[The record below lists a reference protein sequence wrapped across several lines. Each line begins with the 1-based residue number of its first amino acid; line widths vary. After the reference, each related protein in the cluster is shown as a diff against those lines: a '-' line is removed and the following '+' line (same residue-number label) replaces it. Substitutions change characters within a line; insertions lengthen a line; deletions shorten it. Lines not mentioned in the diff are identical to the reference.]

1 MKVLILGAK
10 GMLGSE
16 LGRLLHGQEVF
27 LYDYENVDIT
37 DSLALEKCFDEIK
50 PEIVFNC
57 AAYNNVDKAEEEP
70 DKARALNSDAVGF
83 IAENCNKYGATLVQ
97 YSTGFVFDGE
107 NEKGYNEDAIPN
119 PQSVYATTKFEGE
132 KNAAKARKHYII
144 RLNLL
149 FGDAGQSESAK
160 KSFPDMI
167 LDLAKTEKEFNFVND
182 EISTPTYAKDLAQ
195 SSIKLVQSKA
205 PYGIYHLPNDGR
217 ASWYDFAK
225 EIFAIKNIEAKINA
239 VSAKDFQRPA
249 KRPHYSVLNNTKLPK
264 QRSWQEALKEYLSNA

>member
-16 LGRLLHGQEVF
+16 LGRLLDGHEVYS
-27 LYDYENVDIT
+27 YDYENLDIT
-37 DSLALEKCFDEIK
+37 DAVELAKSFEEIK
-50 PEIVFNC
+50 PEVVFNC

-70 DKARALNSDAVGF
+70 EKARALNSDAVKF
-83 IAENCNKYGATLVQ
+83 IAENCNKYGSILVQ

-107 NEKGYNEDAIPN
+107 NKKGYNEDAVPN
-119 PQSVYATTKFEGE
+119 PQSVYAKTKFEGE
-132 KNAAKARKHYII
+132 QNAAQAAKHYII

-149 FGDAGQSESAK
+149 FGDAGQSEGAK

-182 EISTPTYAKDLAQ
+182 EISTPTYSKDLAQ
-195 SSIKLVQSKA
+195 SSIDLVESKA
-205 PYGIYHLPNDGR
+205 PYGVYHLPNDGR

-225 EIFAIKNIEAKINA
+225 EVFAIKNIDAKINA
-239 VSAKDFQRPA
+239 VSAKDFPRPA

-264 QRSWQEALKEYLSNA
+264 QRSWQDALKEYLSNA